1 VADGQTP
8 NVDRILSTMTCSQ
21 TVSFLRACQVRVLT
35 ADEESVRG
43 ELPNLIR
50 RLAIDYLKDE
60 RKRIQGALRT
70 SFQQQ
75 DEVLCE
81 QLQKEL
87 RDVQERLAN
96 QQRITPEGAR

>member
-1 VADGQTP
+1 
-8 NVDRILSTMTCSQ
+8 
-21 TVSFLRACQVRVLT
+21 
-35 ADEESVRG
+35 
-43 ELPNLIR
+43 
-50 RLAIDYLKDE
+50 LAIDYLKDE